1 MNHWTSIIKTCRDFN
16 EEEMIEFLADIWE
29 YIQIYFETN
38 EDHMV
43 EKCIYALMLLMKAV
57 SKSLT
62 PPDFEIIIYII
73 LIIIFI
79 QAEKSDEGIVRN
91 MMDEMPEHIQEFM
104 KDLPRSLNENHDK
117 DLIKWIDKRL
127 KKIEKREKDGRSSSR
142 FYKLVVD
149 CHLPQTDNE

>member
-1 MNHWTSIIKTCRDFN
+1 
-16 EEEMIEFLADIWE
+16 
-29 YIQIYFETN
+29 
-38 EDHMV
+38 
-43 EKCIYALMLLMKAV
+43 
-57 SKSLT
+57 
-62 PPDFEIIIYII
+62 
-73 LIIIFI
+73 
-79 QAEKSDEGIVRN
+79 

-149 CHLPQTDNE
+149 CHLP